1 MKFNLKKIEIAS
13 DTATRVDVTQLQ
25 IPKVQEQYS
34 VKIQNRYSVLFEEI
48 LISPDTNVTKGN
60 LSPEQ
65 QWQCLKQS
73 VQEANDIL
81 PKIEKRKKKEWMTA
95 EILKLM
101 EDRKAAKTKDE
112 AAYKRLSK
120 KIKAECTKAK
130 EDWLD
135 QQCSLVEQL
144 NAENKSKSL
153 HREVKSLTGSSTS
166 SRGGNIKDKNKNL
179 LFEKQDILGRW
190 KEYVG
195 ELFEDNRCQDP
206 PVTPECTGPTIT
218 MAEVEAA
225 LRQTKGGKAPG
236 EDNITSEMWRS
247 LNSFGVEK
255 LTQLFNSIYDT
266 GQIPDDLVK
275 SIFIPLPKKA
285 MATECGDH
293 RLISLMPHATKIFLR
308 VILNRIKEVIDIEVD
323 EAQFGFRPGRGTRE
337 GIFSFNILA
346 QKHIELNKELYIC
359 FIDYAKA
366 FDRVKHENLVECLN
380 KIGVDGK
387 DVRIITNLYWHQKAA
402 IRVDKD
408 ISDYTPIQRGVRQGC
423 VLSPILFNIYT
434 ELIFR
439 QFEHL
444 EGASIG
450 GRNLSNLR
458 YVDDTVLVSKTKEG
472 LQTLVT
478 AAKIESEKAGL
489 GMNVKKTKTMVVSKQ
504 EGDSIKADIK
514 IENETLEQVNT
525 FKYLGQTITPDGKN
539 ESEIKIKIAIA
550 KNRFQKMYRILTSKK
565 ISMNLRHRLLVC
577 YVFSIILYGCETWT
591 LTKALMDK
599 IEACEMWFLRRMGK
613 ISWKQKLKNEEV
625 LKQLD
630 TKKSLLNTIKERK
643 LKFFGHTKRHNS
655 IMKNIL
661 EGKLEGKR
669 PRGRPRAQWCDNI
682 KEWTG
687 YSMAKCT
694 RLASQREEWRQIS
707 SQPWI
712 QDGTVK

>member
-1 MKFNLKKIEIAS
+1 M
-13 DTATRVDVTQLQ
+13 
-25 IPKVQEQYS
+25 
-34 VKIQNRYSVLFEEI
+34 
-48 LISPDTNVTKGN
+48 
-60 LSPEQ
+60 
-65 QWQCLKQS
+65 
-73 VQEANDIL
+73 
-81 PKIEKRKKKEWMTA
+81 EK
-95 EILKLM
+95 
-101 EDRKAAKTKDE
+101 
-112 AAYKRLSK
+112 
-120 KIKAECTKAK
+120 
-130 EDWLD
+130 
-135 QQCSLVEQL
+135 
-144 NAENKSKSL
+144 
-153 HREVKSLTGSSTS
+153 
-166 SRGGNIKDKNKNL
+166 
-179 LFEKQDILGRW
+179 
-190 KEYVG
+190 YVG
-195 ELFEDNRCQDP
+195 EIFEDNRCQDP
-206 PVTPECTGPTIT
+206 LLIPECSRPTIT
-218 MAEVEAA
+218 EAEVEAA
-225 LRQTKGGKAPG
+225 IRQTKGGKAPG

-308 VILNRIKEVIDIEVD
+308 VILNRIKDAIDIEVD

-539 ESEIKIKIAIA
+539 ESEIKIKIATA
-550 KNRFQKMYRILTSKK
+550 KNPFQKMHRILTSKK
-565 ISMNLRHRLLVC
+565 MAMNSKHRLLVC
-577 YVFSIILYGCETWT
+577 YVYSIILYGGETWT
-591 LTKALMDK
+591 LKQALMDK
-599 IEACEMWFLRRMGK
+599 IEACEIWFLRHMGK
-613 ISWKQKLKNEEV
+613 ISWEHK
-625 LKQLD
+625 
-630 TKKSLLNTIKERK
+630 
-643 LKFFGHTKRHNS
+643 
-655 IMKNIL
+655 
-661 EGKLEGKR
+661 
-669 PRGRPRAQWCDNI
+669 
-682 KEWTG
+682 
-687 YSMAKCT
+687 
-694 RLASQREEWRQIS
+694 
-707 SQPWI
+707 
-712 QDGTVK
+712 